1 MPEYYAFI
9 QSVHTRKCA
18 PLRRHRGKL
27 APVLK
32 RDLRKWAETQ
42 DAEPNPRYFVDVRAK
57 PSNEPIFRGQ
67 LRGPLAPVLAGEMM
81 ERALIIDAG
90 KRLNAVQRKEAFHAG
105 R

>member
-9 QSVHTRKCA
+9 QSHHTRECA

-27 APVLK
+27 APVLE
-32 RDLRKWAETQ
+32 RQLRKWAEKH
-42 DAEPNPRYFVDVRAK
+42 DAEPNPRYFIDVRELPTA
-57 PSNEPIFRGQ
+57 EPIFRGQ

-90 KRLNAVQRKEAFHAG
+90 KRLNAEQRKEACHAG